1 MKRTWKDYAKL
12 FSVTFYLSAFTFG
25 GGYVI
30 IALMRKKMVEELH
43 WLGEDEMLNMTAI
56 AQSTP
61 GAVAVNAS
69 ILVGYRVAGIP
80 GALIATFGTVLPPL
94 IILSVISFFYVAF
107 KQNIAVAMVLKGMSA
122 AIAAVIADVVVS
134 MGRDIIRNGIFYAIA
149 IMFLAFL
156 AKIFVSQVA
165 YILFV
170 CGLVGYLVAWYDHRH
185 GKGVDSLGTL

>member
-1 MKRTWKDYAKL
+1 MKPTLKDYLKL

-69 ILVGYRVAGIP
+69 ILVGYRIAGFP

-107 KQNIAVAMVLKGMSA
+107 KQNVAVAMVLKGMSA
-122 AIAAVIADVVVS
+122 AIAAVIADVVVN
-134 MGRDIIRNGIFYAIA
+134 MGGNVLRSGVYYAVA
-149 IMFLAFL
+149 IMFLAFV

-165 YILFV
+165 WILLV
-170 CGLVGYLVAWYDHRH
+170 CGLIGLAFGWYERRS
-185 GKGVDSLGTL
+185 KGVNADGAL